1 MPVASEVIERDRSSS
16 GPRIRNAC
24 LAKLDALLLEQRM
37 HGLESATAWI
47 IGLIEHVARVLI

>member
-1 MPVASEVIERDRSSS
+1 MASEVIERDRSSS
-16 GPRIRNAC
+16 GPRIRNAF